1 MKQFLFTLLLF
12 SAYFPLNAQS
22 ILDDLTNYKSTVLP
36 NGLTIITVETSTDT
50 LVNFRFI
57 ADYNPK
63 INKIYP
69 GAVQI
74 ITRYFSYYKNGYDQI
89 YKIMVAN
96 TNAIDSTFIFAKDQ
110 INTTLFNSVYIE
122 KARNLEI
129 KKYNML
135 KNSFNEHKEIN
146 RRFCFGANSPYAKF
160 FTEDD
165 FLLVNQTT
173 ISEVMKEVFIP
184 KNFYI
189 VAVGDISHD
198 TIVKYAT
205 KNFGT
210 WQNSSQITSS
220 AYTFTR
226 PDFSTVFFTDNPVS
240 SFFSANYPINIFYT
254 DDDFF
259 TNQVLFQVFAT
270 KLSDDLSTFSPYII
284 TDFDPAPI
292 DARLSINGEIN
303 NGNIYATTMQVANT
317 MRDMLI
323 YAPTADQINKA
334 KIELSAKITKTYIS
348 PYNIANY
355 AYITYK
361 YKLQNNFFK
370 NYIKNINAVSVQDA
384 KNNITNVFFP
394 DNINFFIQANYLSVV
409 CDLYGLGEFIKI
421 EFYDE
426 FFNKYKIIPKGFNA
440 DFIIN
445 DYLNACKVNSKIKNL
460 TILFNTEYQADTI
473 YTVKGIIYK
482 KYPSYYFY
490 KTQLFVEQDSFLQQ
504 LQIANQQAWLDSSAL
519 GAEYYTQSDEF
530 WAKIY
535 QAYIF
540 PELYYNKIN
549 LTTNII
555 CDTNLLKKNI
565 FKVKVSTQSNN
576 VYFYDYYDVNN
587 KQKLKTETILLN
599 GIVEDTLLVVEYSNY
614 QQISRSSE
622 LIMPFKIKQ
631 KIKNFEFTMQ
641 IDTIDDKS
649 RIKKKL
655 FDFEVKQ

>member
-1 MKQFLFTLLLF
+1 MKQFLFTLFLF

-36 NGLTIITVETSTDT
+36 NGLTVITVETTTDT

-96 TNAIDSTFIFAKDQ
+96 TKAIDSTFLFVKDQ
-110 INTTLFNSVYIE
+110 INTTTFNNAYIE

-135 KNSFNEHKEIN
+135 TNSFNEHKEIN
-146 RRFCFGANSPYAKF
+146 RKFCFGANNPYAKF

-165 FLLVNQTT
+165 FLSVNQQ
-173 ISEVMKEVFIP
+173 IINKVMKEIFIP

-198 TIVKYAT
+198 TVVKYAA
-205 KNFGT
+205 KILGT
-210 WQNSSQITSS
+210 WQNSSQLTPS

-226 PDFSTVFFTDNPVS
+226 PDFSTVFFMNNPTNT
-240 SFFSANYPINIFYT
+240 FFSANYPINNFYT

-270 KLSDDLSTFSPYII
+270 KLSDDLSTFSPNII
-284 TDFDPAPI
+284 TDFTPAPI
-292 DARLSINGEIN
+292 DARLSINGKISN
-303 NGNIYATTMQVANT
+303 KNVYATTMQVINT

-323 YAPTADQINKA
+323 YSPTVDQINKA
-334 KIELSAKITKTYIS
+334 KIELSAKITKTFIS

-361 YKLQNNFFK
+361 YELQNSFFK
-370 NYIKNINAVSVQDA
+370 NYVKNINAVSIQDA

-394 DNINFFIQANYLSVV
+394 DNINFFIQANYQSTI

-421 EFYDE
+421 EFFDK

-440 DFIIN
+440 NFIIN

-460 TILFNTEYQADTI
+460 TIKFHTEYWADTI
-473 YTVKGIIYK
+473 YNVKGVIYK
-482 KYPSYYFY
+482 KYPNYYYY

-504 LQIANQQAWLDSSAL
+504 LQIANKKIWLDSSAL
-519 GAEYYTQSDEF
+519 GANYYTESDEF
-530 WAKIY
+530 WAKIN

-540 PELYYNKIN
+540 PELYYDKIN
-549 LTTNII
+549 YLPSII
-555 CDTNLLKKNI
+555 CDTSLLKNNI
-565 FKVKVSTQSNN
+565 FKIKVSTPSNN
-576 VYFYDYYDVNN
+576 VYFYDYYNVNT
-587 KQKLKTETILLN
+587 KQKLRTETILLN
-599 GIVEDTLLVVEYSNY
+599 GIHKDTLLVVEYSNFKK
-614 QQISRSSE
+614 ISKKSE
-622 LIMPFKIKQ
+622 LIMPFTIKQ
-631 KIKNFEFTMQ
+631 KIKDFEFTMQ
-641 IDTIDDKS
+641 IDTIDDKP
-649 RIKKKL
+649 RIKNKL
-655 FDFEVKQ
+655 FNFEK